1 MVSTSTQ
8 LRTTNGTTEG
18 AGLSNERFLPNDWL
32 FQAPRKNTWCE
43 NQSARGLFV
52 CFFFF
57 PTTAPFP
64 SRSGACYFCAAC
76 FRDLRSLLSE
86 SLAQADQ
93 MTFPKLENGDNT
105 AKEKKAITHNH
116 YYWCW
121 LSGKNSYLAQKKL
134 SLRASDYWIG
144 RSNSQLRE
152 TRRIE
157 FFV

>member
-1 MVSTSTQ
+1 MAPQKVLDCPMSVSYQMIGCSTLQ
-8 LRTTNGTTEG
+8 GKILDVRI
-18 AGLSNERFLPNDWL
+18 
-32 FQAPRKNTWCE
+32 K
-43 NQSARGLFV
+43 ARGDCLFV
-52 CFFFF
+52 FFFF
-57 PTTAPFP
+57 SPTTAPFP

-121 LSGKNSYLAQKKL
+121 LFVKNSYLAQKKL

>member
-1 MVSTSTQ
+1 MAPQKVLDCPMSVSYQMIGCSTLQ
-8 LRTTNGTTEG
+8 GKILDVRI
-18 AGLSNERFLPNDWL
+18 
-32 FQAPRKNTWCE
+32 K
-43 NQSARGLFV
+43 ARGDCLFV
-52 CFFFF
+52 FFF

-121 LSGKNSYLAQKKL
+121 LFVKNSYLAQKKL